1 MLLSI
6 YKQINIFQVTV
17 LLLPSLLFLMQI
29 SILKLVLGTCGTH
42 EIQENSKNYVVQ
54 LPSHRW
60 KLNYR
65 QAMKFN
71 FVTPSRQGWCCN
83 YPGISK
89 EQNVFPCTNF
99 ILNVKSLKQKMLFF
113 VGHISMFQSVVLYF
127 LSSKSDYVFLDK
139 KDTLF
144 IPFEYMSWL

>member
-71 FVTPSRQGWCCN
+71 FVTPSRQG
-83 YPGISK
+83 
-89 EQNVFPCTNF
+89 
-99 ILNVKSLKQKMLFF
+99 
-113 VGHISMFQSVVLYF
+113 
-127 LSSKSDYVFLDK
+127 
-139 KDTLF
+139 
-144 IPFEYMSWL
+144 